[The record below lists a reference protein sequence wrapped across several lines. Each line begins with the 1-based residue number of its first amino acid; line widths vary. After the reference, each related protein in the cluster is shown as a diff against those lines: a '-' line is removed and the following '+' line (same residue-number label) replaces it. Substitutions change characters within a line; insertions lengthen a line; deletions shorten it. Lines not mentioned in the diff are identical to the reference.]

1 MPVLTIINL
10 GFDDKAIRAFIMSF
24 LGQYVTNV
32 SECFFHL
39 VLFSVSVYLSYVLW
53 LLFLEESLH
62 FYFISIGK
70 FVFYYLFLSLRNFCS
85 IFINFI
91 PMFIYLLEFFY
102 LSLSISLKYLFY
114 LDRFFSLFLGNF
126 VQSSSG
132 LFRDTFII
140 DQINFI
146 NIYKVLCNFLI
157 IS

>member
-1 MPVLTIINL
+1 MNELPVLTIINL

-24 LGQYVTNV
+24 LKQYVTNV

-70 FVFYYLFLSLRNFCS
+70 FAFYYLFLSLRNFCS

-140 DQINFI
+140 D
-146 NIYKVLCNFLI
+146 
-157 IS
+157 